1 MIERFAM
8 KNRCAFFLT
17 FLLTFWTSVTQA
29 GPIDGWGLFLDVG
42 QLKPV
47 NDDSGREY
55 QDSKIIGDQ
64 IDYQFALG
72 NSFSFSLFAS
82 ENTNKGELPGNTK
95 YGNYKAGIIGAEFR
109 VWMGPLF
116 IGVHG
121 GQYFLTW
128 IESLSSY
135 TGLKWSGGGG
145 WGLGLEGK
153 SGWSL
158 GWYKEKSEKIDFD
171 DFPDQR
177 IEGDRFILGYR
188 WR

>member
-1 MIERFAM
+1 MIEIFAM
-8 KNRCAFFLT
+8 KNRSAFFLT
-17 FLLTFWTSVTQA
+17 FLLTFWTSATSA

-47 NDDSGREY
+47 NDASGREY
-55 QDSKIIGDQ
+55 QDSKVIGDQ

-82 ENTNKGELPGNTK
+82 ENMNKGVLPENTK
-95 YGNYKAGIIGAEFR
+95 YEYYKAGILGAEFR
-109 VWMGPLF
+109 AWMGPLF
-116 IGVHG
+116 IGLHG
-121 GQYFLTW
+121 VLFFLSL
-128 IESLSSY
+128 IESLMSY
-135 TGLKWSGGGG
+135 TGLKWSGGSGR
-145 WGLGLEGK
+145 GLGLEGK

-158 GWYKEKSEKIDFD
+158 GWYKEKSEKIYFD

>member
-29 GPIDGWGLFLDVG
+29 GPIDGWGVFLDVG

-72 NSFSFSLFAS
+72 DSFSFSLFAS
-82 ENTNKGELPGNTK
+82 ENVNKGALPANTK
-95 YGNYKAGIIGAEFR
+95 YEYYKAGILGLELRA
-109 VWMGPLF
+109 WMGPIF

-135 TGLKWSGGGG
+135 SGINWSGGTGFE
-145 WGLGLEGK
+145 LGLESESEG
-153 SGWSL
+153 SL
-158 GWYKEKSEKIDFD
+158 GLYIKNSEKIDFENL
-171 DFPDQR
+171 PNQ
-177 IEGDRFILGYR
+177 
-188 WR
+188 

>member
-1 MIERFAM
+1 M
-8 KNRCAFFLT
+8 
-17 FLLTFWTSVTQA
+17 
-29 GPIDGWGLFLDVG
+29 
-42 QLKPV
+42 
-47 NDDSGREY
+47 
-55 QDSKIIGDQ
+55 
-64 IDYQFALG
+64 
-72 NSFSFSLFAS
+72 
-82 ENTNKGELPGNTK
+82 NKGVLPENTK
-95 YGNYKAGIIGAEFR
+95 YGYYKAGILGAEFR
-109 VWMGPLF
+109 AWMGPLF

-135 TGLKWSGGGG
+135 TGLKWSGGSG